1 MSVWLYNASMQA
13 YIEVILLVN
22 LFIGGFILALTD
34 MLVKCKVCFGRVF
47 LGSLIGAVFAILYPY
62 IEWNG
67 VWIIKII
74 LALVMVAVGA
84 KYNSLAHYVAAV
96 AVFFAITFLLGGVAI
111 GSAYIFGKSI
121 FDSGGYVSLFVGM
134 GLVFVLCSSR
144 IIWKHIVLA
153 RRKKNLSCEVMLIK
167 GDVQVMTT
175 AFWDSGNRLYYRD
188 YRPVMMLDRSVY
200 EQLYNGDRVHKMSM
214 KVNTV
219 NGKCEIELRELDK
232 MILLDS
238 GKSYRNVVVG
248 VSKTPLGEYGMLL
261 HSEI

>member
-1 MSVWLYNASMQA
+1 MQV
-13 YIEVILLVN
+13 YVEVILLVN

-34 MLVKCKVCFGRVF
+34 MLVKCKVSFVRVC
-47 LGSLIGAVFAILYPY
+47 LGSLIGAIFAVVYPY

-67 VWIIKII
+67 VWVVKIL

-84 KYNSLAHYVAAV
+84 RYNGVAHYFSAV
-96 AVFFAITFLLGGVAI
+96 VVFFAITFLLGGVAF
-111 GSAYIFGKSI
+111 GSSYIFGTSI
-121 FDSGGYVSLFVGM
+121 FDSSGYVSLFVGI
-134 GLVFVLCSSR
+134 GLIFVLCSSR
-144 IIWKHIVLA
+144 IIWKRIVLA
-153 RRKKNLSCEVMLIK
+153 RRKKSLSCEVLLIK
-167 GDVQVMTT
+167 GDVKLTTT

-188 YRPVMMLDRSVY
+188 YRPVMMIDNEVY
-200 EQLYNGDRVHKMSM
+200 RQLYQDDNARKMSM

-219 NGKCEIELRELDK
+219 NGKCEIELRELDQ
-232 MILLDS
+232 MIMLDS